1 MKFIKYLLLL
11 IVALIIIGLIY
22 VSTYASDYDVKR
34 SKIINTTTTHAFNT
48 VNDLKTWEKWGPW
61 HDEDS
66 TIVVTYGDKT
76 VGVGASDSWTS
87 KDGPGKME
95 TVAVVE
101 NKSIDQKIS
110 FMDNEPGDIY
120 WNFEEVAEGTK
131 VTWGMKADNSPF
143 VFKMF
148 AALSGGW
155 GNMLGPMEEQGLNNL
170 ERVLLET
177 APKTPK
183 FTLGNIST
191 KELPAKTFIG
201 YQHKIKIDHE
211 EMTRLFLQDMPKA
224 GMYAMKSGLKKGD
237 FTPGSVYSKYD
248 EDSGETEF
256 YIGLLLN
263 KDITPDKGMEVI
275 KLPASNSVMISKFG
289 NYGDGDYDAHMKI
302 TTYLEE
308 NKLTQKWPIWELFV
322 NDSTTVKPEEIQTDI
337 YYPIN

>member
-11 IVALIIIGLIY
+11 IIALIVIGFIY
-22 VSTYASDYDVKR
+22 VSTYSSNYDVKR
-34 SKIINTTTTHAFNT
+34 SKVINTPISHTFNT

-120 WNFEEVAEGTK
+120 WNFEQVPEGTK
-131 VTWGMKADNSPF
+131 VTWGMKAEKSPF
-143 VFKMF
+143 MFKMV
-148 AALSGGW
+148 AAMSGGW
-155 GNMLGPMEEQGLNNL
+155 DNMLGPMEELGLNNL

-183 FTLGNIST
+183 FTLGNVST

-201 YQHKIKIDHE
+201 YPHKIKIDHE

-224 GMYAMKSGLKKGD
+224 GMYAMKSGLKEGD

-248 EDSGETEF
+248 EASGETEF

-263 KDITPDKGMEVI
+263 KSIAPDKGMEVI
-275 KLPASNSVMISKFG
+275 KLPASNGIMISKFG

-302 TTYLEE
+302 ATYLEE
-308 NKLTQKWPIWELFV
+308 NKLTQKWPIWELYV
-322 NDSTTVKPEEIQTDI
+322 NDSTKVKPEEIQTDI